1 MQVYELGRTWTRPW
15 LSGLLMS
22 HASFLARKSQPCTRP
37 FVVAK
42 ASNDCVSELK
52 CAIATTGPSARS
64 MPDFTG
70 MQVV

>member
-1 MQVYELGRTWTRPW
+1 
-15 LSGLLMS
+15 
-22 HASFLARKSQPCTRP
+22 
-37 FVVAK
+37 
-42 ASNDCVSELK
+42 VSELK